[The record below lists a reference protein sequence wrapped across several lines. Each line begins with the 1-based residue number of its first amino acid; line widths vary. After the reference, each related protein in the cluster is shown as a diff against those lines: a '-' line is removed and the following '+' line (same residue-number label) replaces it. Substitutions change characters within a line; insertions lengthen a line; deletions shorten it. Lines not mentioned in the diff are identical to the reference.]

1 MKFLETHFDEYI
13 SSSTN
18 KNLHPKLD
26 AVFNQF
32 PKNLS
37 SLSNFIFY
45 GPAGVGKYTQ
55 VLKLLSRH
63 SPSELVY
70 EKKTCVTFNKNLYF
84 LKISDI
90 HYEVDMSLLGCNS
103 KLLWHDIFLHIVDI
117 ISAKKERIGVIVC
130 KCFNQIHS
138 ELLDNFYSYMQTD
151 YSLGIKLR
159 FIIISSS
166 ISFIPENIVNCCK
179 IISIPRPSD
188 TNYKKCFKQYNK
200 SIMASNNISNIKIL
214 TINANQLMTPHKIVC
229 NCIIDNMTNYENISY
244 YKFRDLLYDVFIYDI
259 NVGDS
264 IWYILSILVQ
274 RDLLKR
280 DKLSAI
286 LKKTYEFFKYYN
298 NNYRPIYHLENYLLT
313 VIKIMNDL

>member
-13 SSSTN
+13 SSSTS

-26 AVFNQF
+26 GVFNNF

-45 GPAGVGKYTQ
+45 GPNGVGKYTQ
-55 VLKLLSRH
+55 TLQLISKY
-63 SPSELVY
+63 SPSELKY
-70 EKKTCVTFNKNLYF
+70 EKKTCVTFNKILYF

-103 KLLWHDIFLHIVDI
+103 KLLWHEIYLHIVDI
-117 ISAKKERIGVIVC
+117 ISAKKERIGIIVC
-130 KCFNQIHS
+130 KFFNQIHS

-151 YSLGIKLR
+151 YSLGIKLK
-159 FIIISSS
+159 FIIITSA
-166 ISFIPENIVNCCK
+166 ISFLPENIVNCCK
-179 IISIPRPSD
+179 IISMSRPSD
-188 TNYKKCFKQYNK
+188 TNYKKCFKHYNK
-200 SIMASNNISNIKIL
+200 SIPAFKTIPNIKIL
-214 TINANQLMTPHKIVC
+214 TISNLQLLTPHKIVC
-229 NCIIDNMTNYENISY
+229 DCIIENIINYNNISY

-264 IWYILSILVQ
+264 IWYILTTLVQ
-274 RDLLKR
+274 RELLKK
-280 DKLSAI
+280 DQLSDV

-313 VIKIMNDL
+313 VIQIIYGL